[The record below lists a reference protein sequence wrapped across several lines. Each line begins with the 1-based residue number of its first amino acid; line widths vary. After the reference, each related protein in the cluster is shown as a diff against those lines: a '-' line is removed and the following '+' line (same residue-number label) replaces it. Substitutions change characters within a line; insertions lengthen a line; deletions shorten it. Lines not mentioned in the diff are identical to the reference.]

1 AIDLARRRADARR
14 WLAGA
19 VVFGSAGTAAVGL
32 AHNLFGIGTIYG
44 EAARLPGR
52 TLGPFFHHTAAGAQ
66 LNAGLPLAVALLALT
81 IGAAL
86 TGWRHHSV
94 PAAERGAPGGGDG
107 CACNGDI
114 GGLGGAAGL
123 AGAAGVTAVALALV

>member
-1 AIDLARRRADARR
+1 
-14 WLAGA
+14 
-19 VVFGSAGTAAVGL
+19 
-32 AHNLFGIGTIYG
+32 
-44 EAARLPGR
+44 GR
-52 TLGPFFHHTAAGAQ
+52 TFGPFFHHTAAGAQ

-123 AGAAGVTAVALALV
+123 AGAAGVTAVALALVLVVLPVAGHAGNIARLPPVAGLLGMTVAIVLGLLLAGRAGLG